1 MSMAEGNGEE
11 TKKLVEIGTG
21 ELTYTQTVS
30 NLFIIL
36 LLVAVISMFILKP
49 LISNEA
55 VTAIF
60 LLVIHGMFIANCFK

>member
-1 MSMAEGNGEE
+1 MAEGNKEE
-11 TKKLVEIGTG
+11 TKKLVEIGNG

-30 NLFIIL
+30 NLLIIF
-36 LLVAVISMFILKP
+36 LLVAAISMFILKP

-55 VTAIF
+55 VTSIF